1 MKKEQELFRQQVID
15 ELNTKLNGEVL
26 LRPNLSFGYLLL
38 CAAVWLALMSTLYNL
53 IEIDSS
59 KIITGE
65 LVSQG
70 EHNLSATFLLP
81 VDFVPQIKVGDIISV
96 QLLGVSET
104 QRINA
109 NIKISHID
117 PILSTLNTSYSG
129 ENPVANLRVKA
140 SLVDSAVLVGNQRF
154 LLSEGIAFSFGLNN
168 QPQKLFP
175 WLKKY
180 LARGEA

>member
-15 ELNTKLNGEVL
+15 ELNNKLNGEIL
-26 LRPNLSFGYLLL
+26 LRPNISFRNFLL
-38 CAAVWLALMSTLYNL
+38 CAAVWIALMSTVYNI

-65 LVSQG
+65 LVSYG
-70 EHNLSATFLLP
+70 ENNLAARFLLP
-81 VDFVPQIKVGDIISV
+81 IDFVSQIKVGDIIPI
-96 QLLGVSET
+96 QLLGVSKT
-104 QRINA
+104 QRINTS
-109 NIKISHID
+109 IKISHID
-117 PILSTLNTSYSG
+117 RTLSIPDAPYSG
-129 ENPVANLRVKA
+129 DTPAANLKVEA
-140 SLVDSAVLVGNQRF
+140 SLMDSAVLVESQSF

-180 LARGEA
+180 LARGA